1 MEIKYRFRRTGCY
14 IARNDHYVSWTSKT
28 SERNTIVKYSI
39 WDFFVKLLVPT
50 ILNKLWENGE
60 FKIVDA
66 SFKQPQANACK
77 KGMESA
83 YNHCFKETMWFYRK
97 MFDPIRTSCISDKSK
112 KKNWNNMSV
121 FQQFI
126 SWWVAPYDFIR
137 CMPIYL
143 CGIIYRN

>member
-112 KKNWNNMSV
+112 KRIETTCLFSSNLYLGEWLHTTLLDACLYTSV
-121 FQQFI
+121 
-126 SWWVAPYDFIR
+126 
-137 CMPIYL
+137 
-143 CGIIYRN
+143 G